1 MVVVQS
7 LRVSWWPGGVM
18 AMALLTVPTN
28 KPVALR
34 RTGRA
39 RRPST
44 AWFRRAVRG
53 GACCQIA
60 SIFNC
65 EWLGT
70 RPWRMGAQR
79 MAQRWVLR
87 PYKYPTRLLADDSGL
102 LFFSPPH
109 TTKKGSQSYHED
121 LVLPEASSSARTP
134 CQSFV
139 RRSLSLSLSFR
150 PPLPLFPASFLSS
163 LFSSLSSQVIKLG
176 AHPPRISI

>member
-1 MVVVQS
+1 
-7 LRVSWWPGGVM
+7 M

-28 KPVALR
+28 KPAALR
-34 RTGRA
+34 RTGRI

-79 MAQRWVLR
+79 TAQRWVLR

-139 RRSLSLSLSFR
+139 RRSLSPSLSFR
-150 PPLPLFPASFLSS
+150 PPSPSFPLLSS
-163 LFSSLSSQVIKLG
+163 LRSFRRSLAKLSSWE
-176 AHPPRISI
+176 HTPPRIPI